1 MAESAAQLNGT
12 TTIRSLDAVLKDVKE
27 AILRERAMNG
37 SVNHEI
43 RDLRWKFD
51 QVSAPMNQ
59 AIYNDQKELIH
70 DSCLQTVAVLIE
82 ILARSK

>member
-1 MAESAAQLNGT
+1 MAEPATQITRSIA
-12 TTIRSLDAVLKDVKE
+12 IRSLEDVLKEVKE
-27 AILRERAMNG
+27 AILIERSKNG
-37 SVNHEI
+37 IENYDI

-59 AIYNDQKELIH
+59 AIYNDQKDLIH
-70 DSCLQTVAVLIE
+70 DSCLRTVTVLIE